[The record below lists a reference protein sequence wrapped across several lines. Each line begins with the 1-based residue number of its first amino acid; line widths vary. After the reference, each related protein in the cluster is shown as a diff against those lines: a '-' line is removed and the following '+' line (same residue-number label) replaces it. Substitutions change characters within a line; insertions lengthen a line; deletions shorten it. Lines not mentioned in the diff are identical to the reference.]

1 MTKRLSFLPI
11 ACVFAVAGC
20 HSGSGCQEFDIYD
33 GTIQVTAV
41 DATTGALVPNTT
53 MTLYVSPIDTAVQSI
68 GTDVSQYPA
77 QFLGI
82 GTGTYQLT
90 VAAPGYTTWQAK
102 NGVTVACAIPP
113 NTVTARMAKAP

>member
-1 MTKRLSFLPI
+1 VTKWLSFLPI

-20 HSGSGCQEFDIYD
+20 HSGAGCQEYDIYD

-68 GTDVSQYPA
+68 GADVSQYPA

-90 VAAPGYTTWQAK
+90 VASPGYTTWQTK
-102 NGVTVACAIPP
+102 DGVTVSCAIPP
-113 NTVTARMAKAP
+113 NSVTARMVKAP